1 MPSYYRG
8 AVVFS
13 VAVLVSLGALPNR
26 PTIPARGTRN
36 ALPVIEAND
45 NRKPA
50 GVLRNDTLKINLVVQ
65 MARWYPEASDGPF
78 VDVAALAE
86 EGHAPTVPGPLIRV
100 PTGTTIVATVRN
112 SLTDSTA
119 WVEGMMTRPSLE
131 DSTAIKPG
139 ESHTFTFAAGAPGT
153 YIYSV
158 EPGHTNWKLH
168 EREQMTS
175 ALIVDPIN
183 GRTDDRI
190 FVINIYGDQIDSTHY
205 RNAVAINGKGWPYTE
220 RITTNVG
227 DSLRWRVINGSVRG
241 HPMHLHGFYFK
252 MLSQGS
258 PFRDTAFT
266 ADRQRMSVTE
276 DMDAFTTMSMVFSPD
291 RPGNWLFHCHLVFH
305 VNHEARLDDTGGEHM
320 HEADPKKHMA
330 GLVVGLVVNPSPKA
344 VAKAKAGGVARFRLF
359 ADEKPRKG
367 RSPLSMSYVLQRGTA
382 VPAADSVE
390 KAGGVLVFHRNVP
403 TEVTIINRAHQ
414 GTSVH
419 WHGIELESFS
429 DGVAGWSGM
438 SKKVAPMIAPQDSF
452 VAHLTMPRAGT
463 FIYHTH
469 LNDIEQLTS
478 GMYGAAVVLEPKQ
491 KYDPSTDH
499 AFVLGW
505 DGEDGKK
512 FVVNGDTLP
521 APLVVKRG
529 TTQRFR
535 FVNIAPADRIL
546 FAVRRDSIPATWT
559 PRAKD
564 GYDLPVGNRKEGP
577 AIRRLNVGETFDAEF
592 TPLAPGEY
600 KVTAGV
606 KSKPE
611 LWVQRLIVR

>member
-1 MPSYYRG
+1 MLSYHRG
-8 AVVFS
+8 AVVLS
-13 VAVLVSLGALPNR
+13 AGVLMSLGALPNR
-26 PTIPARGTRN
+26 AANPATASRK

-50 GVLRNDTLKINLVVQ
+50 GILKNDTLRINLVVQ

-78 VDVAALAE
+78 VDVASLAE
-86 EGHAPTVPGPLIRV
+86 EGHAPTVPGPMIRV
-100 PTGTTIVATVRN
+100 PTGTTIIATVRN

-119 WVEGMMTRPSLE
+119 LVGGMMTRPSPE

-139 ESHTFTFAAGAPGT
+139 ESHTFTFVAGKPGT
-153 YIYSV
+153 YLYSV
-158 EPGHTNWKLH
+158 EPGHTDWNTH

-175 ALIVDPIN
+175 ALIVDPVN
-183 GRTDDRI
+183 GSTDDRV
-190 FVINIYGDQIDSTHY
+190 FVINIYGDPIDSTHY
-205 RNAVAINGKGWPYTE
+205 RNAVAINGKGWPHTE
-220 RITTNVG
+220 RISANVG

-252 MLSQGS
+252 MLSQGT
-258 PFRDTAFT
+258 PFRDTAFA

-276 DMDAFTTMSMVFSPD
+276 DMDAFTTMSMVFSPN

-320 HEADPKKHMA
+320 HEADPNKHMA
-330 GLVVGLVVNPSPKA
+330 GLVLGLIVNPSPRA
-344 VAKAKAGGVARFRLF
+344 VATDSKAKIAKFRLF
-359 ADEKPRKG
+359 ADEKARKG
-367 RSPLSMSYVLQRGTA
+367 RSPLSMSYVLQRGDTP
-382 VPAADSVE
+382 PAPDSVE

-414 GTSVH
+414 GTAVH

-438 SKKVAPMIAPQDSF
+438 AKKVAPMIAPQDSF
-452 VAHLTMPRAGT
+452 VAHLTLPRAGT

-478 GMYGAAVVLEPKQ
+478 GMYGAAVVLEPKE
-491 KYDPSTDH
+491 KYDRSTDH

-505 DGEDGKK
+505 DGDTGKK

-521 APLVVKRG
+521 PPLEIKRG
-529 TTQRFR
+529 TTHRFR
-535 FVNIAPADRIL
+535 FVNIAPADRFT
-546 FAVRRDSIPATWT
+546 FAVRQDTTAVTWT

-564 GYDLPVGNRKEGP
+564 GYDLPIGNRKEGP
-577 AIRRLNVGETFDAEF
+577 ARRRLNVGETFDAEF
-592 TPLAPGEY
+592 TSKSPGEY
-600 KVTAGV
+600 QITVG
-606 KSKPE
+606 SKKPYV
-611 LWVQRLIVR
+611 WTQRLVVR